1 MKKRG
6 FKMLPKWLRTET
18 NDHVLIRVEICLAIG
33 VEESQDDLPE
43 GFTDDLKK
51 AIKEIGAG
59 VITSS
64 ICPIHRQKFR
74 GTAREMLANSLIKPD
89 PNKT

>member
-1 MKKRG
+1 M
-6 FKMLPKWLRTET
+6 KWLRTET

-33 VEESQDDLPE
+33 VNENSDDLPE
-43 GFTDDLKK
+43 GFTNELHR

-64 ICPIHRQKFR
+64 VSPIHRQKYKS
-74 GTAREMLANSLIKPD
+74 TAREII
-89 PNKT
+89 NKLSESKTPPEI